1 LDQGLFGLNNP
12 DPYHNATIR
21 LWDPNLRP
29 AEVQQWNLT
38 TEFQLPSANSLS
50 VGYVGQHG
58 THLMVAMPYLQNM
71 LVNGKVVAG
80 PYLGGNP
87 TLRADI
93 SQISGSCSCAN
104 QRYDGLQTSLHKRFS
119 MGLEY
124 QISYTWSHA
133 RSDSIG
139 YYGEG
144 GQAGSQSAYMQN
156 LYDRRDEWG
165 PAYFDLKHNFT
176 GSFVYDLPFGQRKKF
191 GSKWNKAVDSVL
203 GGWQM
208 GGVLTLHS
216 GFPLTI
222 KYSGDSTG
230 TGQRSYRAN
239 VIGTP
244 NDPHNIG
251 PGVLFLDPTAYSAP
265 LAGTFGNAGIG
276 PVRGP
281 GQKRL
286 DFSLHKQFHITEH
299 KYFELRSETFNL
311 FNTPIFASP
320 ASQTITSSL
329 FGQIRSSSGER
340 NVEIAAKFY
349 F

>member
-1 LDQGLFGLNNP
+1 
-12 DPYHNATIR
+12 
-21 LWDPNLRP
+21 
-29 AEVQQWNLT
+29 
-38 TEFQLPSANSLS
+38 
-50 VGYVGQHG
+50 
-58 THLMVAMPYLQNM
+58 
-71 LVNGKVVAG
+71 
-80 PYLGGNP
+80 
-87 TLRADI
+87 
-93 SQISGSCSCAN
+93 
-104 QRYDGLQTSLHKRFS
+104 
-119 MGLEY
+119 
-124 QISYTWSHA
+124 
-133 RSDSIG
+133 
-139 YYGEG
+139 
-144 GQAGSQSAYMQN
+144 
-156 LYDRRDEWG
+156 
-165 PAYFDLKHNFT
+165 
-176 GSFVYDLPFGQRKKF
+176 
-191 GSKWNKAVDSVL
+191 
-203 GGWQM
+203 M

-286 DFSLHKQFHITEH
+286 DFSLHKH
-299 KYFELRSETFNL
+299 FELRSETFNL